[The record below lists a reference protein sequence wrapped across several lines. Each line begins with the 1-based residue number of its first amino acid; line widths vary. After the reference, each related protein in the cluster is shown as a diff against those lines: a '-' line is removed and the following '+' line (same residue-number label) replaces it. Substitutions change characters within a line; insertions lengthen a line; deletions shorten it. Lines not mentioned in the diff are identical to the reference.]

1 MAPPVGWSKNSDGSY
16 TSPIVSSGGVKTKL
30 VTNLNGNQKI
40 TNESGTVIFE
50 RNLGDTKW
58 NTKNNDL
65 AKQITDSSDVQTI
78 ANGSSYRLIQS
89 EGSTDQK
96 NKANSSESFKSNKNK
111 IFDNSKFKEEAYQ
124 EEPPANPGQVA
135 KGGGRFQYP
144 VTMTDAQDK
153 IRFTAVE
160 IVPGEKSTYV
170 QKDTSIYIAVQ
181 APIQDTNTV
190 KWGESSQ
197 NAIQE
202 GGLELAR
209 AIGNADASAVA
220 KSTQQ
225 YAEYV
230 KATNA
235 EFAEYSLGQ
244 AVGVPDAFTRSTKKV
259 LNPNLELLFQGPQ
272 LRSFQMSFKMSARD
286 AGEAA
291 IVKGMIRYFKYHMS
305 VRKDGSGI
313 FLKSPHVFT
322 IQYLKGVNIHQS
334 IGLISPKVSGKTRA
348 AALLSCNVD
357 YTPLGTYITFDD
369 EEATMVSYTINL
381 QFQEIEV
388 VYNTDYLEGEG
399 AKHSI
404 GY

>member
-1 MAPPVGWSKNSDGSY
+1 MAPPTGWTRNSDGSY
-16 TSPIVSSGGVKTKL
+16 RSPIVSSSGVKL
-30 VTNLNGNQKI
+30 RVVTTLDGNQKI
-40 TNESGTVIFE
+40 TNDSGTVIFE
-50 RNLGDTKW
+50 RGPNDNKW

-65 AKQITDSSDVQTI
+65 AKQITDASDVQTI

-96 NKANSSESFKSNKNK
+96 NKANNSEAFKSNKNK
-111 IFDNSKFKEEAYQ
+111 VIDNNEFKEEAFR
-124 EEPPANPGQVA
+124 EEPPANPEQIV
-135 KGGGRFQYP
+135 KGGGRVQYP
-144 VTMTDAQDK
+144 LTMTDAQDK

-190 KWGESSQ
+190 KWGESTQ
-197 NAIQE
+197 NAVEE
-202 GGLELAR
+202 GTLELAR
-209 AIGNADASAVA
+209 NVVNADKSALA
-220 KSTQQ
+220 KLGQQ
-225 YAEYV
+225 AAEMF
-230 KATNA
+230 KESNA
-235 EFAEYSLGQ
+235 EFAEYSLGMG
-244 AVGVPDAFTRSTKKV
+244 VGIPDAFSRATKKV

-286 AGEAA
+286 EAEAA
-291 IVKGMIRYFKYHMS
+291 VVKGIIRYFKYHMS
-305 VRKDGSGI
+305 VRKDGTGV

-322 IQYLKGVNIHQS
+322 IQYLKGVDIHQS
-334 IGLISPKVSGKTRA
+334 IGLISPKISGKTRA

-357 YTPLGTYITFDD
+357 YTPLGTYATYDD
-369 EEATMVSYTINL
+369 REATMVSYTINL

-399 AKHSI
+399 ANHSI

>member
-30 VTNLNGNQKI
+30 VTTLDGNQKI
-40 TNESGTVIFE
+40 TDDKGTVIFE

-65 AKQITDSSDVQTI
+65 AKQITDASDVQSI

-96 NKANSSESFKSNKNK
+96 NKANSSEAFKSNKNK
-111 IFDNSKFKEEAYQ
+111 VFDNSEFKEEAYQ
-124 EEPPANPGQVA
+124 EEPKANPGQVV

-144 VTMTDAQDK
+144 LGMTDAQDK

-190 KWGESSQ
+190 KWGENTQ

-202 GGLELAR
+202 RALEIAR
-209 AIGNADASAVA
+209 ATGNADASALSKA
-220 KSTQQ
+220 YQQ
-225 YAEYV
+225 ASEEM
-230 KATNA
+230 KASSG
-235 EFAEYSLGQ
+235 EFAEYALSQ
-244 AVGVPDAFTRSTKKV
+244 AVGVPDGFSRATKKI

-286 AGEAA
+286 AAEAA
-291 IVKGMIRYFKYHMS
+291 IVKGIIRYFKYHMA
-305 VRKDGSGI
+305 VRKDGGGV

-334 IGLISPKVSGKTRA
+334 IGLISPKISGKTRA

-357 YTPLGTYITFDD
+357 YTPLGTYATFDD

-399 AKHSI
+399 ANHSI

>member
-1 MAPPVGWSKNSDGSY
+1 MAPPVGWKKNNDGSY
-16 TSPIVSSGGVKTKL
+16 STSVISSGGVKTQL
-30 VTNLNGNQKI
+30 VTTLDGNQKI
-40 TNESGTVIFE
+40 TDDKGTVIFE
-50 RNLGDTKW
+50 RNPGDSKW
-58 NTKNNDL
+58 STKNNDL
-65 AKQITDSSDVQTI
+65 AKQITDASDLQVI
-78 ANGSSYRLIQS
+78 ANGSSYKLIQS

-96 NKANSSESFKSNKNK
+96 NKANNSEAFKSNKNK
-111 IFDNSKFKEEAYQ
+111 VFDNSEFKEEAYR
-124 EEPPANPGQVA
+124 EEPPANPEQIV

-144 VTMTDAQDK
+144 ITMTDAQDK

-190 KWGESSQ
+190 KWGEGTQ

-202 GGLELAR
+202 GGLEAAR
-209 AIGNADASAVA
+209 ALGNADQSALLKA
-220 KSTQQ
+220 TQQ
-225 YAEYV
+225 FAE
-230 KATNA
+230 KFKESNA
-235 EFAEYSLGQ
+235 EFAEYALGQ
-244 AVGVPDAFTRSTKKV
+244 AVGVPDAFTRSTGKV

-286 AGEAA
+286 EAEA
-291 IVKGMIRYFKYHMS
+291 IVIKGMIRYFKYHMS
-305 VRKDGSGI
+305 VRKDGTGV

-322 IQYLKGVNIHQS
+322 IQYLKGVDIHQS
-334 IGLISPKVSGKTRA
+334 IGLISPKISGKTRA

-357 YTPLGTYITFDD
+357 YTPLGTYATYDD
-369 EEATMVSYTINL
+369 SEATMVSYTINL

-388 VYNTDYLEGEG
+388 VYNTDYLEGE
-399 AKHSI
+399 AANHSI

>member
-30 VTNLNGNQKI
+30 VTTLDGNQKI
-40 TNESGTVIFE
+40 TNENGTVIFE

-65 AKQITDSSDVQTI
+65 AKQITDSSDVQSI
-78 ANGSSYRLIQS
+78 ANGFSYRLIQS
-89 EGSTDQK
+89 EGNTNQK
-96 NKANSSESFKSNKNK
+96 NKANSSETFKSNKNK
-111 IFDNSKFKEEAYQ
+111 IADINEFKEEAYR
-124 EEPPANPGQVA
+124 EEPPANPGQVI
-135 KGGGRFQYP
+135 KGGGRVQYP
-144 VTMTDAQDK
+144 LGMTDAQDK

-160 IVPGEKSTYV
+160 IVAGEKSTYV
-170 QKDTSIYIAVQ
+170 KKDTSIYIAVQ

-190 KWGESSQ
+190 KWGESTQ

-202 GGLELAR
+202 QTMEAAR
-209 AIGNADASAVA
+209 ALVNADKSALA
-220 KSTQQ
+220 KLSTQV
-225 YAEYV
+225 AETM
-230 KATNA
+230 KESSG
-235 EFAEYSLGQ
+235 EFSEYSLAQG
-244 AVGVPDAFTRSTKKV
+244 VGVPDGFSRSTKKI

-286 AGEAA
+286 AAEAEV
-291 IVKGMIRYFKYHMS
+291 VKAMIRYFKYHMS
-305 VRKDGSGI
+305 VRKDGSGV

-388 VYNTDYLEGEG
+388 IYNTDYLEGEG
-399 AKHSI
+399 ANHSI